1 MTTQKPQSMWERYR
15 DRPAA
20 RPKMGNGERISSMA
34 DMAQEQD
41 RLMGDVMQMLADHA
55 NIIDALKAQLKDIQ
69 HFMDWATA
77 THENIFKEYK
87 SVHDIGEST

>member
-1 MTTQKPQSMWERYR
+1 MTEKPKSMWERYR

-20 RPKMGNGERISSMA
+20 RPKMGNGERISSMG

-55 NIIDALKAQLKDIQ
+55 NMIDFLKSELKEIR

-87 SVHDIGEST
+87 SVHDIGENK

>member
-1 MTTQKPQSMWERYR
+1 MDKPKASSLWERYR
-15 DRPAA
+15 DRAAA

-69 HFMDWATA
+69 HFMDWATV

-87 SVHDIGEST
+87 SVHDIGESA